1 MKRLFKT
8 TIFIFTAIS
17 ALFISSCLE
26 IAETMPTSNNPGTVV
41 LKLTD
46 APFPIDLVDQVLV
59 TIDKIEIHSADSLKA
74 ENQEQNMNGN
84 ANQGNKGNGNNGN
97 GKGNNGKGNNG
108 NNGGNGDG
116 TGDGELQDSTAFTL
130 LSEEI
135 QEFNLLDLANGITA
149 DMVSMEIGP
158 GTYDMI
164 RMRIIESKIILKD
177 GEEYDLKIP
186 SGDKSGLKIKI
197 EPELVVES
205 DVVNEVILDFDVS
218 KSITVKGNA
227 NSKAGIKGFNFKPV
241 IRAVSQAQCARVQGT
256 VTDGENNPIEQALVE
271 IMQGDSILT
280 SSFSEADGSYAMIG
294 IPEGFYSMKCNKEGY
309 TDVAVDDVEVIAKKK
324 TIQDFVLTSPE

>member
-1 MKRLFKT
+1 MKNLFKT
-8 TIFIFTAIS
+8 TVFIFTTIS

-26 IAETMPTSNNPGTVV
+26 IAETPPSNNPGTLVV
-41 LKLTD
+41 KLTD

-59 TIDKIEIHSADSLKA
+59 TIDKIEIRSADSITA
-74 ENQEQNMNGN
+74 QTQTQNTYSGTS
-84 ANQGNKGNGNNGN
+84 GNNGN
-97 GKGNNGKGNNG
+97 GKGNNGNGNGG

-116 TGDGELQDSTAFTL
+116 TGDGPILQDSTAFTL

-149 DMVSMEIGP
+149 DMVSMEIGS
-158 GTYDMI
+158 GTYNMI

-197 EPELVVES
+197 QPELVVES

-241 IRAVSQAQCARVQGT
+241 IRAVSQAQSARVQGT
-256 VTDGENNPIEQALVE
+256 VTDSENNPIEQALVE
-271 IMQGDSILT
+271 IMQADSVLT
-280 SSFSEADGSYAMIG
+280 SSFTKADGSYAMIG
-294 IPEGFYSMKCNKEGY
+294 IPQGTYSMKCSKEGY
-309 TDVAVDDVEVIAKKK
+309 TDATATEVEVIARKK
-324 TIQDFVLTSPE
+324 TIQNFVLTSPE